1 MFRIT
6 VECLTTEEIEHFC
19 FDNIHVK
26 YQGKPGK
33 RTMLVA
39 ELCAYDGFTAATP
52 ADAQYACEAECAR
65 KEREEWAAD
74 GYDEDD
80 PEGPE
85 DD

>member
-26 YQGKPGK
+26 YEGRPGK
-33 RTMLVA
+33 RTMKVA

-52 ADAQYACEAECAR
+52 ADALYACEAECAR
-65 KEREEWAAD
+65 KERAEWSGEDDD
-74 GYDEDD
+74 GEPEDED
-80 PEGPE
+80 ET
-85 DD
+85 